1 MSLGCRRLSGRP
13 GSSPGCGLALSRRVA
28 DSPRGGTGL
37 SRALLRSWWT
47 LCPET
52 RSFLGNSA
60 RVARGAPSASL
71 QGEGVLPD
79 EAWGEAAAARE
90 VRVAGPSSSSSCPRA
105 CSPDG
110 GRTHIVP
117 DFWGL
122 VTAAETHSGLR
133 FILNPSEQG
142 PGCSASSP
150 RPGPGLQHRGVE
162 EEPRA
167 KARQVR
173 PWSPPSQGTGARG
186 VALGWS
192 DRFHGNARAPV
203 HPSFERA
210 WRVFSFP

>member
-79 EAWGEAAAARE
+79 EAWGEAAAARGGGGAAASPPVVTYRE
-90 VRVAGPSSSSSCPRA
+90 VGPPASRLLSALPPRDCACAGLHLTRVQQKAAVPCSLQRCRAGAPPGA
-105 CSPDG
+105 Q
-110 GRTHIVP
+110 
-117 DFWGL
+117 
-122 VTAAETHSGLR
+122 
-133 FILNPSEQG
+133 QG
-142 PGCSASSP
+142 PMA
-150 RPGPGLQHRGVE
+150 
-162 EEPRA
+162 
-167 KARQVR
+167 
-173 PWSPPSQGTGARG
+173 PWYVHAC
-186 VALGWS
+186 ALACAHVFP
-192 DRFHGNARAPV
+192 DRVP
-203 HPSFERA
+203 
-210 WRVFSFP
+210 

>member
-90 VRVAGPSSSSSCPRA
+90 VRAAGPSSSSSCPRA

-117 DFWGL
+117 NFWGL

-133 FILNPSEQG
+133 FVLNPSEQG

-150 RPGPGLQHRGVE
+150 RPGLGCSTAEWRRNHGPKQGKSAPGLHPRRG
-162 EEPRA
+162 P
-167 KARQVR
+167 
-173 PWSPPSQGTGARG
+173 
-186 VALGWS
+186 ALVG
-192 DRFHGNARAPV
+192 
-203 HPSFERA
+203 
-210 WRVFSFP
+210 